1 MSSPDRYPQRTR
13 FYRDKVNGKFMGV
26 CAGIADYT
34 GIDALWVRI
43 AFLVLAFSMGWPFL
57 IYFAFGL
64 LADKKPPAL
73 YADRAEQKFW
83 QGVRQSPARTARE
96 VRSSFRDI
104 DRRLAEVEQFYVSGN
119 PRLSAEIESLR

>member
-1 MSSPDRYPQRTR
+1 MSNQQPQHTR

-34 GIDALWVRI
+34 GIDVLWVRLI
-43 AFLVLAFSMGWPFL
+43 FIVLAFSMGWPFL
-57 IYFAFGL
+57 AYFALGF
-64 LADKKPPAL
+64 LADKKPPRL
-73 YADRAEQKFW
+73 YADPAEQKFW
-83 QGVRQSPARTARE
+83 QGVRQSPSRTARE

-119 PRLSAEIESLR
+119 PRLSAEIEKLR